1 MEVIGLSASVTTL
14 IDVTLKTIK
23 YLSRVKEA
31 SNDRLTLSTEISSL
45 LPLLM
50 DLRDQI
56 DEKNNGE
63 TWFDCVRSLGVKNG
77 PVDQLREALE
87 QLTEKLKPKSKSGL
101 KNLTR
106 ALIWPFDKD
115 YCEEILRKVERAKN
129 IINLAVQRD
138 TLYVEFRANEHYR
151 S

>member
-1 MEVIGLSASVTTL
+1 MEAIALSASVTTL

-23 YLSRVKEA
+23 YLTRVKEA
-31 SNDRLTLSTEISSL
+31 SNDRLTLSTETSSL

-56 DEKNNGE
+56 DQKNNE
-63 TWFDCVRSLGVKNG
+63 EAWFDCVRSLGVKNG
-77 PVDQLREALE
+77 PVDQLREALK

-106 ALIWPFDKD
+106 AFIWPFDKD
-115 YCEEILRKVERAKN
+115 YCEEILRKIERVKTR
-129 IINLAVQRD
+129 ISLAVQRD
-138 TLYVEFRANEHYR
+138 TL
-151 S
+151 